1 MGNTES
7 HQDAYKLENEQS
19 NLITKK
25 YYFDKYNWV
34 PSLPGHEY
42 LTIDNTFIK
51 RKFGHS
57 EHDFIAA
64 AQHLSDNNIQSGYVD
79 LRTNFPQIISMDNL
93 PINPIISVVY
103 MLHYQ
108 LLKNKLPI
116 FPPSSIYIYKNIE
129 YYKDVNSLFSFE
141 VIFNSIKNHGFCSE
155 SELATN
161 ELNLGVKIS
170 NSLRE
175 KACAF
180 KFIDVYKVLQNKETI
195 KQLLMNEMPILI
207 GFTVYYDMITVD
219 NYMWMPDERS
229 DKKLGGLTGVL
240 VGYIEERKMF
250 IMATTFGKSF
260 GASGYI
266 LIPYDYVLS
275 PKYTSELFTIDFK
288 KERVEGYINQ
298 RKEMINL
305 QNNVELKIENK
316 QQYSQNSFG
325 GLFK

>member
-7 HQDAYKLENEQS
+7 HQEAHKLENEQS

-25 YYFDKYNWV
+25 YYFDKYNWI

-42 LTIDNTFIK
+42 IEIDKNFIN
-51 RKFGHS
+51 RKFGKN
-57 EHDFIAA
+57 ELDFITNGKT
-64 AQHLSDNNIQSGYVD
+64 SDNNIQSGYVD
-79 LRTNFPQIISMDNL
+79 LRNNFPQIISMDNL

-103 MLHYQ
+103 ILHYQ

-129 YYKDVNSLFSFE
+129 FYKNVSSLFSFE
-141 VIFNSIKNHGFCSE
+141 IIFNSIMNHGFCSE
-155 SELATN
+155 SELITN
-161 ELNLGVKIS
+161 EMNLNAKIS

-180 KFIDVYKVLQNKETI
+180 KFIEVYRVQQNKEII

-229 DKKLGGLTGVL
+229 DKKLGGLSGVL
-240 VGYIEERKMF
+240 VGYIEERSMF

-266 LIPYDYVLS
+266 LIPYDYILNQ
-275 PKYTSELFTIDFK
+275 KYTGELFTLDFK

-316 QQYSQNSFG
+316 HQYSQNSFG